1 MGFICPF
8 IAEKLK
14 EPPRIISDK
23 GVAILEISPIV
34 LCKNVG
40 ILIFKISIVNPIK
53 EAIMSGFVKTLLI
66 ICFIFTLPPLKISRI
81 TTDNTLNIGTITA
94 INKDVTPIL
103 LSPNNEIVTG
113 IPNITKLLRNTPC
126 INAPLVLLSFSILGI
141 IKTKIKKIE
150 KIIITATAI
159 SLKLREPSKSVLYIL
174 KNNNNGKKDLKQTL
188 FILFKV

>member
-1 MGFICPF
+1 M
-8 IAEKLK
+8 
-14 EPPRIISDK
+14 
-23 GVAILEISPIV
+23 
-34 LCKNVG
+34 
-40 ILIFKISIVNPIK
+40 
-53 EAIMSGFVKTLLI
+53 
-66 ICFIFTLPPLKISRI
+66 
-81 TTDNTLNIGTITA
+81 
-94 INKDVTPIL
+94 TPIL
-103 LSPNNEIVTG
+103 LSPNSEIVTG

-126 INAPLVLLSFSILGI
+126 INVPLVLLSFSILGI

>member
-1 MGFICPF
+1 
-8 IAEKLK
+8 
-14 EPPRIISDK
+14 
-23 GVAILEISPIV
+23 
-34 LCKNVG
+34 
-40 ILIFKISIVNPIK
+40 
-53 EAIMSGFVKTLLI
+53 MSGFVKTLLI
-66 ICFIFTLPPLKISRI
+66 ICLIFTLPPLKISRI

-103 LSPNNEIVTG
+103 LSPNSEIVTG

>member
-1 MGFICPF
+1 MVFICPF

-14 EPPRIISDK
+14 DPPRIISDK

-66 ICFIFTLPPLKISRI
+66 ICLIFTLPPLKISRI

-103 LSPNNEIVTG
+103 LSPNSEIVTG

>member
-1 MGFICPF
+1 
-8 IAEKLK
+8 
-14 EPPRIISDK
+14 
-23 GVAILEISPIV
+23 
-34 LCKNVG
+34 
-40 ILIFKISIVNPIK
+40 
-53 EAIMSGFVKTLLI
+53 MSGFVKTLLI
-66 ICFIFTLPPLKISRI
+66 ICFILTLPPLKISSI

-103 LSPNNEIVTG
+103 LSPNSEIVTG